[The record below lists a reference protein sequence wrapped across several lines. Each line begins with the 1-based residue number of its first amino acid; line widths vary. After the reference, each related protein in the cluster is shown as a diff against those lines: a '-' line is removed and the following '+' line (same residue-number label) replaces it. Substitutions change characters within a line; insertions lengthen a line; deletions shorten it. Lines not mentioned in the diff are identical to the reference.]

1 MKNSSKLWY
10 RQSAGRDWN
19 RALPIGNGRLGAM
32 IFGEVWHERIQL
44 NEDSLWSG
52 AQRDRINPDALV
64 SLPEIRRL
72 IFAGRLAEAAR
83 LTQDALS
90 GVPDSQRHYEPLA
103 DILLSFDHSGELNSL
118 SAEELTHASEVSA
131 QPEPSTVTDYRR
143 ELDLATAV
151 ATVEYTSNAIAFRRQ
166 YLCSAVDDVV
176 AICLTA
182 DRPGSISFRLRLARG
197 PHENYAARFADTVSQ
212 QGETGLLMQGS
223 ATGGGVKF
231 AGCLAAS
238 AKGGKV
244 RLLGET
250 LIVSGADQVLLT
262 FAAGTTFREE
272 DPAQTS
278 TDRTLAALRKG
289 WEAIY
294 ASHLKEH
301 EGWFKRVSLDLGD
314 DSHSEEA
321 NSLPTDERLERL
333 RGGKEDTGLFA
344 LYFNYGR
351 YLLISSSR
359 PGSLPANLQGIW
371 NQEFFPPWGCK
382 YTTNINVQMNYWP
395 AEVCNL
401 AELHE
406 PLFAL
411 LERARVT
418 GREVAQRMYGCR
430 GFVLH
435 HNLDLWA
442 DACPTDRNL
451 AASFWPMGGAWLS
464 LHLWDHFTYGGDHK
478 FLRRA
483 YETLKESC
491 RFFLDF
497 LVEDSSGRLVTCP
510 AISPEN
516 VYILPNGETGTLC
529 AGSSMDS
536 QIIDQLFR
544 ACREAA
550 EILKVDPDF
559 RKELEAARQHLP
571 PPSIGRHGQLMEWPE
586 DYDEVEPGHRHI
598 SHLFALH
605 PGDRISPFDTPELAQ
620 ATRVSLERRLNH
632 GGGGTGWSR
641 AWIIHFWARLHAG
654 AQAFNHLEALLTQS
668 TLPNLF
674 DDHPPFQIDGNF
686 GGASAIAEML
696 LQSHHRVQLDSNEL
710 GYELHLL
717 PALPPAWRKG
727 QVCGLRARGGFEI
740 DLAWENGALSSVTVR
755 SRNGGNCGLRH
766 SVKTKFLHLDPGQQ
780 INLTGDFAPSESEV
794 P

>member
-1 MKNSSKLWY
+1 MKNSAKLWY

-32 IFGEVWHERIQL
+32 IFGEVSHERIQL

-52 AQRDRINPDALV
+52 VQRDRINPDALV

-72 IFAGRLAEAAR
+72 IFAGRLSEAAR

-103 DILLSFDHSGELNSL
+103 DILLSFDHSSSLNTL
-118 SAEELTHASEVSA
+118 SAEELSTAPGTGSR
-131 QPEPSTVTDYRR
+131 PEPLAVTDYHR

-151 ATVEYTSNAIAFRRQ
+151 ASVKYVASGITYRREI
-166 YLCSAVDDVV
+166 LCSAADDVL
-176 AICLTA
+176 AIRLSA
-182 DRPGSISFRLRLARG
+182 DRPGSITFRLRLARG
-197 PHENYAARFADTVSQ
+197 PHDNYAARFADTVSQ
-212 QGETGLLMQGS
+212 QGKAGLLMQGS

-231 AGCLAAS
+231 AACLTAS
-238 AKGGKV
+238 ATGGSLQ
-244 RLLGET
+244 LLGET
-250 LIVSGADQVLLT
+250 LVASGADQVLLVL
-262 FAAGTTFREE
+262 AAGTTFREV
-272 DPAQTS
+272 DPA
-278 TDRTLAALRKG
+278 RTCSNRAQEALRKG

-294 ASHLKEH
+294 ASHLKEY
-301 EGWFKRVSLDLGD
+301 GDWFKRVSLELGNE
-314 DSHSEEA
+314 SHSEEMHL
-321 NSLPTDERLERL
+321 LPADERLERL
-333 RGGKEDTGLFA
+333 RSGKTDPGLFA
-344 LYFNYGR
+344 LYFHYGR

-371 NQEFFPPWGCK
+371 NQEFFPPWGSK
-382 YTTNINVQMNYWP
+382 YTININLQMNYWP
-395 AEVCNL
+395 AESCNL

-406 PLFAL
+406 PLFEL
-411 LERARVT
+411 LERARAT
-418 GREVAQRMYGCR
+418 GREVARRMYGCR

-435 HNLDLWA
+435 HNLDLWV

-464 LHLWDHFTYGGDHK
+464 LHLWDHFAYGGDRT
-478 FLRRA
+478 FLGRA

-497 LVEDSSGRLVTCP
+497 LVEDSQGRLVTCP

-516 VYILPNGETGTLC
+516 VYVLPNGETGTLC

-544 ACREAA
+544 VCREAA
-550 EILKVDPDF
+550 EILNVDAEF
-559 RKELEAARQHLP
+559 REELEIARRRLP
-571 PPSIGRHGQLMEWPE
+571 PPSIGRHGQLMEWPQ

-605 PGDRISPFDTPELAQ
+605 PGDCISPFDAPELAQ
-620 ATRVSLERRLNH
+620 AARVSLERRLEH

-641 AWIIHFWARLHAG
+641 AWIIHFWARLHDG
-654 AQAFNHLEALLTQS
+654 AEAFRHLEALLTQS

-686 GGASAIAEML
+686 GGASAIAQML
-696 LQSHHRVQLDSNEL
+696 LQSHRRLQLESNKL

-717 PALPPAWRKG
+717 PALPPDWRKG
-727 QVCGLRARGGFEI
+727 HASGLRARGGFEV
-740 DLAWENGALSSVTVR
+740 DLSWDGGILSTVSIR
-755 SRNGGNCGLRH
+755 SQSGGSCGLRY
-766 SVKTKFLHLDPGQQ
+766 SGKTKSLHLDPGQQ
-780 INLTGDFAPSESEV
+780 IDLTGDFASVEPRVE
-794 P
+794 

>member
-1 MKNSSKLWY
+1 MTNSPKLWY

-19 RALPIGNGRLGAM
+19 RALPIGNGRLGGM
-32 IFGEVWHERIQL
+32 IFGEVSHERIQL
-44 NEDSLWSG
+44 NEESLWSG
-52 AQRDRINPDALV
+52 TPRDRINPNALA

-83 LTQDALS
+83 LTQAALS

-103 DILLSFDHSGELNSL
+103 DVLLSLDHSSSPASL
-118 SAEELTHASEVSA
+118 SAEELSTASGANSR
-131 QPEPSTVTDYRR
+131 PEPLSVADYHR

-151 ATVEYTSNAIAFRRQ
+151 ASVKYVANGVTYRREF
-166 YLCSAVDDVV
+166 LCSAVDDVV
-176 AICLTA
+176 AIRLTA
-182 DRPGSISFRLRLARG
+182 DRPGSITFRLRLERG
-197 PHENYAARFADTVSQ
+197 PQDNYAARFADTVLQ
-212 QGETGLLMQGS
+212 HGQTGLLMQGS

-231 AGCLAAS
+231 AACLAAS
-238 AKGGKV
+238 APGGEL

-250 LIVSGADQVLLT
+250 LIVTGADQVLLT

-272 DPAQTS
+272 NPA
-278 TDRTLAALRKG
+278 RTCTARALDALRKG
-289 WEAIY
+289 WESIH
-294 ASHLKEH
+294 ASHLGEYQ
-301 EGWFKRVSLDLGD
+301 GWFKRVSLELGD
-314 DSHSEEA
+314 ESHQEEA
-321 NSLPTDERLERL
+321 NPLPIDERLNRL
-333 RGGKEDTGLFA
+333 RSGKEDPGLFA
-344 LYFNYGR
+344 LYFHYGR

-371 NQEFFPPWGCK
+371 NQDFFPPWGSK
-382 YTTNINVQMNYWP
+382 YTININLQMNYWP

-401 AELHE
+401 SELHE

-411 LERARVT
+411 LERARIT
-418 GREVAQRMYGCR
+418 GREVAQRMYRCR

-464 LHLWDHFTYGGDHK
+464 LHLWDHFAYGGDLT
-478 FLRRA
+478 FLQRA
-483 YETLKESC
+483 YETLKESSQ
-491 RFFLDF
+491 FFLDF
-497 LVEDSSGRLVTCP
+497 LVEDSQGRLVTCP

-516 VYILPNGETGTLC
+516 VYVLPNGETGTLC

-550 EILKVDPDF
+550 EILKVDAEF
-559 RKELEAARQHLP
+559 REELEIARRRLP

-586 DYDEVEPGHRHI
+586 DYEEVEPGHRHI

-605 PGDRISPFDTPELAQ
+605 PGDLITPFDTPELAR
-620 ATRVSLERRLNH
+620 AARVSLERRLEH

-641 AWIIHFWARLHAG
+641 AWIIHFLARLHDG
-654 AQAFNHLEALLTQS
+654 AQAFKHLEALLTQS

-686 GGASAIAEML
+686 GGASAIAQML
-696 LQSHHRVQLDSNEL
+696 LQSHRRVQLKSGQL
-710 GYELHLL
+710 GYELHFL
-717 PALPPAWRKG
+717 PALPPAWCEGR
-727 QVCGLRARGGFEI
+727 VRGLRARGGFEV
-740 DLAWENGALSSVTVR
+740 DFTWNDGALSTVTIR
-755 SRNGGNCGLRH
+755 SQHGGNCGLRYAGNN
-766 SVKTKFLHLDPGQQ
+766 KMIHLDPGQQ
-780 INLTGDFAPSESEV
+780 ITFTGDFIPAEPGVE
-794 P
+794 